1 MTTQV
6 SIVQKLNNANEGSW
20 LQLGALWESLQDLDK
35 AMFCFEN
42 ALRHNPYNIKAL
54 TQVASI
60 CRMKEMYPKAVE
72 YFQRSLNIES
82 NNGEIWGALGH
93 CYLMMEDLQKAYTS
107 YQQALYHLSNP
118 KQDPNLWYGIG
129 ILYDRY
135 GSFEHAEEA
144 FNAVLKMDPQFEKK
158 NEIYFRLGIIYKQ
171 QLKYDKSL
179 ECFRMIIQQPPR
191 PLVQGDIWFQ
201 IGHVHELKKDF
212 AHAKEAYERVLKD
225 NPNHAKVLQQ
235 LGWLYHHLGSDVS
248 ALVPG
253 LGSTTPHTLLTT
265 HPGSESNGHESRDSN
280 EPKESTTL
288 RNEDGTVMTAQ
299 QQQEIAISYLMRS
312 IDADATDGQTWYL
325 LGRCYMSQHRYK
337 KAYDAYQQA
346 VYRDS
351 RNPTFWCSIGVL
363 YYQINQYRD
372 ALDAYMRAIRLN
384 PYLSEVWYDLGTL
397 YESCNQLND
406 SLDAYSR
413 ASELDPN
420 NKHIQQRLQ
429 ILRAALYNN
438 VPLSEASKSAAVHPG
453 PLQGPGPAQLK
464 LGGSGSLAPAG
475 PALTSNELSLSNPA
489 NGANNERK
497 EGENET
503 NRLAPLNLPHDDEE
517 KKRPSEHSAS
527 EEKKSEVRAS
537 EPSAALTPVNVS
549 PTPTTP
555 VAITPAASEGAPV
568 KSEVSESAV
577 PSDQGPAKSD
587 VVMDESAPVTESGA
601 EQSAGDVTMG
611 EKSAATTVPIPA
623 EEEEREDEDDEDDD
637 DWQIEPED
645 EAQHKKRRGRRQR
658 NSPKEED
665 DDEGAEGMEIDEQE
679 MSDRSKRRRR
689 DLKSKSRDDS
699 SELSSESGKKSGK
712 K

>member
-1 MTTQV
+1 
-6 SIVQKLNNANEGSW
+6 
-20 LQLGALWESLQDLDK
+20 
-35 AMFCFEN
+35 
-42 ALRHNPYNIKAL
+42 
-54 TQVASI
+54 
-60 CRMKEMYPKAVE
+60 
-72 YFQRSLNIES
+72 
-82 NNGEIWGALGH
+82 
-93 CYLMMEDLQKAYTS
+93 MMEDLQKAYTS
-107 YQQALYHLSNP
+107 YQQALYHLTNP

-144 FNAVLKMDPQFEKK
+144 FNAVLKMDPHFEKK

-201 IGHVHELKKDF
+201 IGHMHELKKDF
-212 AHAKEAYERVLKD
+212 THAKEAYERVLKD

-253 LGSTTPHTLLTT
+253 TNQLPT
-265 HPGSESNGHESRDSN
+265 HEGQEHEESAA
-280 EPKESTTL
+280 L
-288 RNEDGTVMTAQ
+288 RNEDGSVMTAQ

-312 IDADATDGQTWYL
+312 IDADASDGQTWYL

-397 YESCNQLND
+397 YESCNQLTD

-438 VPLSEASKSAAVHPG
+438 VPISEATKSAAVHPG
-453 PLQGPGPAQLK
+453 PLQGPGPGPAQLK
-464 LGGSGSLAPAG
+464 LGASGTLTPAG
-475 PALTSNELSLSNPA
+475 PALTSHELSLA
-489 NGANNERK
+489 QGNGTSERK
-497 EGENET
+497 ESENET
-503 NRLAPLNLPHDDEE
+503 NRLAPLNLPADDEE
-517 KKRPSEHSAS
+517 KKRAESVSED
-527 EEKKSEVRAS
+527 KKSADERVTPVNTAPVNNAPVNTTPVNTAPVNPNPVAES
-537 EPSAALTPVNVS
+537 APSAAPE
-549 PTPTTP
+549 PP
-555 VAITPAASEGAPV
+555 
-568 KSEVSESAV
+568 
-577 PSDQGPAKSD
+577 KSD
-587 VVMDESAPVTESGA
+587 VVMSDSGTEAKNSPVPASEPVPAAS
-601 EQSAGDVTMG
+601 EDVAMR
-611 EKSAATTVPIPA
+611 EKKN
-623 EEEEREDEDDEDDD
+623 EGDEDDEDDD

-645 EAQHKKRRGRRQR
+645 AHKKRRTRRPRQ
-658 NSPKEED
+658 SPQSEE
-665 DDEGAEGMEIDEQE
+665 EEGMEIDELDA
-679 MSDRSKRRRR
+679 DRAKRRRR

-699 SELSSESGKKSGK
+699 SERSEK
-712 K
+712 